1 MDSTYRS
8 KRPTHASART
18 RHPRAAASAPAGPAT
33 ATSAQPTQEIAQPT
47 QSAHSTRKNAQPT
60 RKDVSA
66 TADNAHIVMSWDW
79 GTGRFSA
86 CWAVCFDGRTIREDD
101 LVDIS
106 FFQRAGYQPPML
118 MAYHAGQYIWGY
130 ELEGM
135 VLNGAVGEE
144 RVLDHLK
151 LELYEQR
158 DEFAEAR
165 CAALGKQLADMHLT
179 VDGLIAAH
187 LRAVMQDCMTAI
199 VDSEPTI
206 PEDELRGMQVRV
218 RLSVPQ
224 MWSMP
229 ARQRMQNAAEAAG
242 LTLVLLVSEPEN
254 AMAFCLQQLAKKEKR
269 YGASLRK
276 GDCILVA
283 DLGCGTADIVTYMLQ
298 GPLTLT
304 SPLEAVSSSCGGA
317 CGAQMINEI
326 LFDTVR
332 TRIGQTYEGGLKAL
346 CKKLELSGIQ
356 FRKKA
361 MRFID
366 GAKNQFPVGQF
377 FSYVLRGKGGN
388 YFILDLSHDDIKSAF
403 DKVLGKIKA
412 LVDAEIGAQH
422 PAMIFC
428 TGGLSR
434 NKYVRSA
441 LREEYEDDDTKLTT
455 PNDVDQGECLPVS
468 RGGLLRFDRITPAKL
483 PSNYNYAI
491 VQREIYDEKLHPDAK
506 ADAEL
511 IYSDPAD
518 PETDVVED
526 RLHIFFRKGRVM
538 PRNRSVTEDFSHVYL
553 LDEHNPTL
561 SATLVFTENDVDNH
575 DPSGRQD
582 EGSTQFKEGIHHW
595 KTVNKVV
602 DPDLLRKHRVDLVKI
617 KEDGTKSWKLGCRV
631 TISYKGGHDMKIGWV
646 LDVGNDKLVAL
657 WEGDEKVWD
666 ANFSQFIEQ
675 PRLVAAD
682 GGTTDV
688 DGDVEMADDEAAG
701 ATRRVRARKVVHSD
715 GDDEDDDE
723 QMADDDLV

>member
-1 MDSTYRS
+1 MDSAYRS
-8 KRPTHASART
+8 KRPFDLAGHTSPRTPRPRASAS
-18 RHPRAAASAPAGPAT
+18 ASAGPAI
-33 ATSAQPTQEIAQPT
+33 ATSAQPTQESAQPA
-47 QSAHSTRKNAQPT
+47 QSANSTLKSDQST
-60 RKDVSA
+60 QKSVS
-66 TADNAHIVMSWDW
+66 ADNAHIVMSWDW

-86 CWAVCFDGRTIREDD
+86 CWALCFDGRTIREDD
-101 LVDIS
+101 LVDVS
-106 FFQRAGYQPPML
+106 FFQRAGYQPPMI
-118 MAYHAGQYIWGY
+118 MACHAGQYIWGY

-165 CAALGKQLADMHLT
+165 CKALGKQLEAMHLT

-187 LRAVMQDCMTAI
+187 LRTVMQDCMSAI

-206 PEDELRGMQVRV
+206 SEAELRRMQVRV

-229 ARQRMQNAAEAAG
+229 ARQRMQDAAEAAG
-242 LTLVLLVSEPEN
+242 LTLVSLVSEPEN
-254 AMAFCLQQLAKKEKR
+254 AMAFCIQQLAKKEKR
-269 YGASLRK
+269 YGAKLSK
-276 GDCILVA
+276 GDRVLVA
-283 DLGCGTADIVTYMLQ
+283 DLGCGTADIVTYLLH

-304 SPLEAVSSSCGGA
+304 SRLEAVSSSCGGA

-366 GAKNQFPVGQF
+366 GAKNQFPVGQS

-412 LVDAEIGAQH
+412 LVDAESGDQN

-441 LREEYEDDDTKLTT
+441 LREEYEDDDTKIAT

-511 IYSDPAD
+511 VYSDPAD

-582 EGSTQFKEGIHHW
+582 DDPTQFKEGIHHW

-602 DPDLLRKHRVDLVKI
+602 DLDLLRKHRVDLVKI
-617 KEDGTKSWKLGCRV
+617 KEDGTKRWRSDCRV

-646 LDVGNDKLVAL
+646 LNVGNDKLVAL

-666 ANFSQFIEQ
+666 AHFSQFIEQ

-688 DGDVEMADDEAAG
+688 DGDVGMADDMAPG
-701 ATRRVRARKVVHSD
+701 VTRRARARKVVHSD
-715 GDDEDDDE
+715 EDDDE
-723 QMADDDLV
+723 QMMEGH